1 MWVLILL
8 LRIIVLKVGF
18 VMIERVYKIVM
29 FGNEGVGKIGKEV
42 FVIYFLFV

>member
-1 MWVLILL
+1 MSIDF
-8 LRIIVLKVGF
+8 IVKDYCVKRF